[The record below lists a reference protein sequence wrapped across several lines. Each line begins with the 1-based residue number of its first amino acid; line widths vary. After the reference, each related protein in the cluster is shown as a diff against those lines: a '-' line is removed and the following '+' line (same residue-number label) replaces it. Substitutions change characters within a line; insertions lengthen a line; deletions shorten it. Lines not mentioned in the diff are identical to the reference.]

1 MGTIGEIGKHPR
13 ASAQN
18 DMTEISEVEFMRN
31 ETRRLTEL
39 ANLIRISGASAKEI
53 ADACRLDKR
62 TVQRA
67 LKAQPLKSDATER
80 ITYYLKIRLQTP
92 QQS

>member
-1 MGTIGEIGKHPR
+1 
-13 ASAQN
+13 
-18 DMTEISEVEFMRN
+18 MTNIPETEFMRN

-39 ANLIRISGASAKEI
+39 ANLIRISGETPRQI

-67 LKAQPLKSDATER
+67 LKALPLKSDATER
-80 ITYYLKIRLQTP
+80 ITYYLKVRLSTP
-92 QQS
+92 Q